1 MQIQKTLSRDGDAA
15 PLVGV
20 VLPGGGARGAYQA
33 GVLDGIASLY
43 DPGEPVPFRIVSGT
57 SAGAMNAAYLASR
70 MDDFSA
76 AAERLCDVWANISVG
91 KVYRAGYGKI
101 VGVMIRWLWTFLS
114 GGLTDSS
121 PSFLLDNTPLRK
133 LLGEHIDFTG
143 IRKGIDEGL
152 LRGLAI
158 TVSGYLSERSLT
170 YFQAVREVEPWW
182 RQRRE
187 GRPAEITLDH
197 VMASLALP
205 IIFPAVSI
213 DGEWCGDG
221 STRQFA
227 PLAPGIHLGAEKLLV
242 IDVQHPAP
250 SLSSRGK
257 FAKEYPSF
265 SRVIGYLL
273 DTIFSDSLYVD
284 LERLERANHVLEH
297 LPPAAVDPD
306 RPLLRRIDTMV
317 ITPSSRPAR
326 MAARHVKALPFAIRW
341 LLRSADGESEGGD
354 LLLSYMLFEAVYCRE
369 LIELGR
375 RDALAHADEL
385 RRFLGI
391 RKTSVVSA

>member
-1 MQIQKTLSRDGDAA
+1 MRIQETFSGGGSMA

-33 GVLDGIASLY
+33 GVLDGIARLC
-43 DPGEPVPFRIVSGT
+43 DPGEPVPFRIVTGT

-70 MDDFSA
+70 MDNFSA
-76 AAERLCDVWANISVG
+76 TTERLCEVWANIRVG
-91 KVYRAGYGKI
+91 EVYRAGYIKI
-101 VGVMIRWLWTFLS
+101 FGVMLHWLWAFLS
-114 GGLTDSS
+114 SGLGDSDPRS
-121 PSFLLDNTPLRK
+121 LLDNAPLGK
-133 LLGEHIDFTG
+133 LLDENIDFSG
-143 IRKGIDEGL
+143 IQKGIDGGL

-158 TVSGYLSERSLT
+158 TVAGYASERSLT
-170 YFQAVREVEPWW
+170 YFQAAREVESWW

-187 GRPAEITLDH
+187 GRPAKITLDH

-205 IIFPAVSI
+205 IIFPAVRI
-213 DGEWCGDG
+213 GGEWCGDG

-250 SLSSRGK
+250 SLSSRGPLAGK
-257 FAKEYPSF
+257 YPSL
-265 SRVIGYLL
+265 SRVMGYLM

-284 LERLERANHVLEH
+284 LERLERANQVLEH

-326 MAARHVKALPFAIRW
+326 MAARHVNALPFAIRW
-341 LLRSADGESEGGD
+341 LLRSVGGESEGGD

-375 RDALAHADEL
+375 RDALARSDEL

-391 RKTSVVSA
+391 SKTNVVSA